1 LQPFCEQA
9 YVATFSS
16 NQPLFGSQLQVW
28 HAMRGL
34 HFVAVVAGLLDNF
47 QLALRLSWF
56 GI

>member
-47 QLALRLSWF
+47 QSALRLYWF